1 MKTVALL
8 ALLAVGL
15 VTATGCHWQ
24 RHRSNNY
31 SNGYSSR

>member
-1 MKTVALL
+1 MKTALV

-15 VTATGCHWQ
+15 VTAAGCHWHH
-24 RHRSNNY
+24 HRSNNY